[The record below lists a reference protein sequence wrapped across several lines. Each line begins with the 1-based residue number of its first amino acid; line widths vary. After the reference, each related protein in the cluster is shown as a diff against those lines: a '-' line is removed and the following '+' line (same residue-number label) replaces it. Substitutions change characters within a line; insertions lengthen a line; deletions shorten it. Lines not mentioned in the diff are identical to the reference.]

1 MELHFQQSTCPYLK
15 TVVSQV
21 QNQEQTQEI
30 RLSDGM
36 PDIDK
41 VLGCWGQPVIRGKEW
56 RSDSILLSGGMMAWV
71 LYAPEDGGA
80 PQCVEAWLPFQMK
93 WPLPETKRDGSI
105 SASMSIKSMNCR
117 SISPRKMMLRGVV
130 SVFAQAFEPSEAEV
144 FAPEQVPED
153 VQLLVNSYPME
164 LPVECAEKTFSVE
177 EDWNHDWKDSHKTL
191 GFEVYP
197 DIQEQKVLADK
208 LVFRGQCKIFVR
220 WLTDDGEVASA
231 EQDFPFSQFAEL
243 KDVYSNHAQVRL
255 SVLPTGVEMLVGES
269 GKWQMK
275 CGLTAQYTIFDKVF
289 LDLVEDAYS
298 TTREVTPI
306 FQEWKLPVRLDTVEQ
321 TVPYTHIVDADEG
334 QIVDVSACWEQPYV
348 AFDGETAQTEF
359 SAQYQVMTKDESGN
373 YHTALSRAEVPW
385 EMLSAPKNRVS
396 LQMQCIQPRVSSKIE
411 GAELDGEIL
420 VTADVFSGNEISMVT
435 GLELGE
441 KKTPDGNRP
450 AIILRKL
457 GQNRLW
463 DVAKECGSTVE
474 AIERANPQREPM
486 DEETM
491 LLIPVC

>member
-36 PDIDK
+36 PDIGK
-41 VLGCWGQPVIRGKEW
+41 VLACWGQPVIRGKEW
-56 RSDSILLSGGMMAWV
+56 RSDSILLSGGMMVWV
-71 LYAPEDGGA
+71 LYAPDEGGM

-105 SASMSIKSMNCR
+105 SASMSIKSINCR

-130 SVFAQAFEPSEAEV
+130 SVFAQAFEPSEVELYS
-144 FAPEQVPED
+144 PEQVPED
-153 VQLLVNSYPME
+153 VQLLINSYPME
-164 LPVECAEKTFSVE
+164 LPVECAEKTFSIE
-177 EDWNHDWKDSHKTL
+177 EDWNQGWMDSYKIL
-191 GFEVYP
+191 GFEVLP
-197 DIQEQKVLADK
+197 EIQEQKVLADK

-220 WLTDDGEVASA
+220 WLTEDGEVASA
-231 EQDFPFSQFAEL
+231 QQEFPFSQFAEL
-243 KDVYSNHAQVRL
+243 KDVYSNHGQARI
-255 SVLPTGVEMLVGES
+255 SVLPTGVEMLAGEP

-275 CGLTAQYTIFDKVF
+275 CGLTAQYTVFDKVF
-289 LDLVEDAYS
+289 MDLVEDAYS
-298 TTREVTPI
+298 THREVTPI

-321 TVPYTHIVDADEG
+321 TVPYTHIVEG
-334 QIVDVSACWEQPYV
+334 NDGQVVDVNACWEQPYI

-359 SAQYQVMTKDESGN
+359 SVQYQVLMRDESGN
-373 YHTALSRAEVPW
+373 YYTALSRDEVPW
-385 EMLSAPKNRVS
+385 EMLSAQKNRIC
-396 LQMQCIQPRVSSKIE
+396 LQMQCAQPKISVKTD
-411 GAELDGEIL
+411 GTELNGEIS
-420 VTADVFSGNEISMVT
+420 VIADVFSGNEITMVR

-441 KKTPDGNRP
+441 KKAPDESRP

-457 GQNRLW
+457 GSNRLW
-463 DVAKECGSTVE
+463 DVAKECGSTVQ
-474 AIERANPQREPM
+474 AIEKANPQHECM
-486 DEETM
+486 DEETI